1 MDVQIRETLRLIFSG
16 DEHDASADWLLQKLS
31 AQFVSKDDV
40 QALLRDL
47 ELQVLRN
54 ITHHI
59 SVTRQMPTSETIVS
73 AVSGAGAPGI
83 TEAVSRRRVFPSRG
97 DDTARAGARL
107 AGAAALSWGWSLKGV
122 TRV

>member
-16 DEHDASADWLLQKLS
+16 DEHDSSVDWLLQKLS

-40 QALLRDL
+40 QVLLRDL
-47 ELQVLRN
+47 ELQILRN

-73 AVSGAGAPGI
+73 AVSGAGISGI
-83 TEAVSRRRVFPSRG
+83 TEAVSGRGMFKSHG
-97 DDTARAGARL
+97 DDAARVGIKL
-107 AGAAALSWGWSLKGV
+107 ADADVLLPGHGPL
-122 TRV
+122 RV